1 MHRSI
6 IQIILNFVG
15 CLKAPFSGLDENYN
29 FCSVFFFCCY
39 MKAKRGYRNLTGI
52 DYSAASVEL
61 ARNVLQAADLT
72 DVTVKVSLVIF
83 VFML

>member
-1 MHRSI
+1 
-6 IQIILNFVG
+6 
-15 CLKAPFSGLDENYN
+15 
-29 FCSVFFFCCY
+29 

-61 ARNVLQAADLT
+61 TRNIFQAADLT

-83 VFML
+83 VFRL